1 MNLSLLAN
9 AANILLG
16 MLRAVTGMTMAG
28 AIAAE
33 LEGARVVGAPGGAI
47 WLKSVQM
54 APLAG
59 YMCVYVCKNDLPGI
73 VHTYMDAAG
82 CTKESS

>member
-1 MNLSLLAN
+1 VNLSLLAN

-33 LEGARVVGAPGGAI
+33 VEGARAVGGAI
-47 WLKSVQM
+47 WLESVQM

-59 YMCVYVCKNDLPGI
+59 YMCVYACKNNSPGV
-73 VHTYMDAAG
+73 VHTYMDVAG